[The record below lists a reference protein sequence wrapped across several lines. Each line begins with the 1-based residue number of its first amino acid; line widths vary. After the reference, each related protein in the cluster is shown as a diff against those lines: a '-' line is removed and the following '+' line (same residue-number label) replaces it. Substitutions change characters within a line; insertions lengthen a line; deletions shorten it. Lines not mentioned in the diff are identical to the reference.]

1 MTVTEKFLNA
11 LKEDEKLRE
20 YASKNV
26 PAQGTDKENALVA
39 EPAYQEYLSR
49 HPELKNRTSKNEE
62 SEDKKEERSILC

>member
-39 EPAYQEYLSR
+39 VANQFGYQI
-49 HPELKNRTSKNEE
+49 T
-62 SEDKKEERSILC
+62 KEELLETLNARRT